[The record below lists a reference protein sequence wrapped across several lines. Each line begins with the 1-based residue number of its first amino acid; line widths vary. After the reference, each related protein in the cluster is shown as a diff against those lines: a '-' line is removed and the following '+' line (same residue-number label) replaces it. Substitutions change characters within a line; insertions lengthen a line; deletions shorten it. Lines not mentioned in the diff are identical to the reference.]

1 MRTLIMK
8 TKIKQKCLQC
18 VGKFVIKYLFTNQ
31 NFHKS
36 KLFREFNIPKKV
48 IYVNKGILRIL
59 DNLFDIFNYLI
70 EPNILQLV
78 FDFITYS
85 IAVYYVL

>member
-1 MRTLIMK
+1 M
-8 TKIKQKCLQC
+8 
-18 VGKFVIKYLFTNQ
+18 KYLFTNQ

-36 KLFREFNIPKKV
+36 KLFRECNIPKKV
-48 IYVNKGILRIL
+48 IYVNKGTLRIF
-59 DNLFDIFNYLI
+59 DNLCQIFNYLI